1 MDAQRL
7 SQGIV
12 SLVDVMARLRGPQGC
27 PWDAKQTDATIK
39 IYLLE
44 ETYEVLEAIE
54 RRSSD
59 DVCQELGDLL
69 FQIIFLCHLAME
81 EGQFDLVDV
90 IERITR
96 KMIHRHP
103 HVFGGARVS
112 GPEEVVANWAKIKQ
126 RERGNMAPHSADL
139 YGVPVA
145 LPALLRAY
153 RLLERASKMDLGFT
167 ETQWTWERVE
177 EEFEALREAVSEKQ
191 EERIGERI
199 GDLLFSLVGLARQRG
214 LNAESLLRGK
224 NQEFIGSLIAVEG
237 ERPISTSKRN
247 LGESGKDEQHQE

>member
-1 MDAQRL
+1 MDVQKL

-12 SLVDVMARLRGPQGC
+12 SLVDLMARLRGPRGC

-44 ETYEVLEAIE
+44 EAYEVLEAIE
-54 RRSSD
+54 RTSPD

-69 FQIIFLCHLAME
+69 FQIIFLCQLAME

-90 IERITR
+90 IERITK

-103 HVFGGARVS
+103 HVFGEARVS

-126 RERGNMAPHSADL
+126 RERGNAGPHSTDL

-145 LPALLRAY
+145 LPALLRAH
-153 RLLERASKMDLGFT
+153 RLIERASKMDLGFP
-167 ETQWTWERVE
+167 EAQGTWERVE
-177 EEFEALREAVSEKQ
+177 EGIEALRVAVSENEKG
-191 EERIGERI
+191 RVGERI
-199 GDLLFSLVGLARQRG
+199 GDLLFSLVGLSRHRG
-214 LNAESLLRGK
+214 LNAESLLRSK
-224 NQEFIGSLIAVEG
+224 NQEFIASLVTMEG
-237 ERPISTSKRN
+237 KRPISASERN
-247 LGESGKDEQHQE
+247 AGRPGEDVRHQE